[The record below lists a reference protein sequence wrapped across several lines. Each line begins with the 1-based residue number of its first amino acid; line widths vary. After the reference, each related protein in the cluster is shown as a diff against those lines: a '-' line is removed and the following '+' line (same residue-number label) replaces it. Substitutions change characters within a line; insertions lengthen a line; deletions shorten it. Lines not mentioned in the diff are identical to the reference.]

1 MEFETKIISR
11 QIGDM
16 LYASGLSLG
25 TAESCTG
32 GLISE
37 AIIATPGASNYF
49 KGSVVSYTNE
59 IKERL
64 QEERSSV
71 KAKADEYKVFFI
83 LLLSD
88 NRRYLTY

>member
-49 KGSVVSYTNE
+49 KGSVVS
-59 IKERL
+59 
-64 QEERSSV
+64 
-71 KAKADEYKVFFI
+71 
-83 LLLSD
+83 
-88 NRRYLTY
+88 